1 MKQSKILLSKYLG
14 ISSQVRA
21 ASFMLRNMN
30 QQVPRVNYTHF
41 IQSNS
46 ANNFLQVSQR
56 GYITVF
62 NGFSSNLP
70 AHMKLEMPNLSPT
83 MEKVG
88 THQYYIHFIGQYSQM
103 AQERG

>member
-46 ANNFLQVSQR
+46 TKNFLQVSQR
-56 GYITVF
+56 
-62 NGFSSNLP
+62 GFSSNLP

-88 THQYYIHFIGQYSQM
+88 TSHSCMHFIGQYSQM